1 MYRLVR
7 CGSGRERIFRG
18 LFYDFAALS
27 GRSFPVSYSVR
38 TVGFPFLRAWPRF
51 RYDFYGGVRVVKPFA
66 YGREYRRENSGRH
79 AGRADLSAHFG
90 QDADGPAD
98 AARFGQCFRA
108 RGAGRRVDIQ
118 SGNVGLVSGARARR
132 VDRFQHADPLPA
144 ALQAPETPDQGR
156 YGDDRSGREDRPE
169 GVPTQRARNGAVP
182 DDVARERYFL
192 DARGRRC
199 PFRNERTADGL
210 APRRPLAVL
219 SAGE

>member
-1 MYRLVR
+1 MTGLVAGSSRLSVGTGKS
-7 CGSGRERIFRG
+7 GSGGMERPFWRGCAWNTEFPANPVAMRDAGRAACTTEINVSACPIRLRERESFG
-18 LFYDFAALS
+18 AFLYDFVALS

-38 TVGFPFLRAWPRF
+38 TVDFPSLRAWPRF

-132 VDRFQHADPLPA
+132 VDRFQHADSLPA

-156 YGDDRSGREDRPE
+156 YGDDRSGRS
-169 GVPTQRARNGAVP
+169 T
-182 DDVARERYFL
+182 
-192 DARGRRC
+192 
-199 PFRNERTADGL
+199 
-210 APRRPLAVL
+210 
-219 SAGE
+219 